1 MQTSQMSCP
10 YCKSTISFGADVA
23 AGSVVSCL
31 MCLRSFAAESITH
44 SAVSAGPAQAPG
56 LEDGAVGNEAIAES
70 LPLAQVLAEPQTPR
84 PTAPP
89 MAPLR
94 VVLPTAVAPCSSSA
108 ALIVG
113 GVMLGGMGLL
123 VVVGLGLIG
132 FTLIFG
138 APRSPIP
145 AVSDPVP
152 LAQQPTPMPDKTA
165 PADAK
170 SALQP
175 ADGDVADVKT
185 ASSKAKT
192 PVKLLVKAGGEPHPQ
207 AGPGVP
213 VIVVAGNVPGVDQV
227 RIDAAIAKGVQYLKD
242 QQQADGTWAGG
253 PRIGYAALAGL
264 TLLECKVPANDPHV
278 VKAAHFVRNNIA
290 TLDATYELSL
300 AILFLDRLGKPH
312 DRIAIQGMALRLLAG
327 QNDAGGWTYKSHN
340 LTPPQMHQLLVF
352 LKSHRP
358 ELPKAIGAPGNLGKP
373 VGGPGDLG
381 KSVGAPADL
390 GKSIGTPNAMP
401 KSVDGKSDDPF
412 QQLADLLKL
421 PKAIQEPGPPSK
433 QEDRN
438 PLHANPPALVKPL
451 EGKTDIPGPAKSS
464 DVPDKTA
471 KGAPAAKAR
480 PRKLQPINPNRLPP
494 PLQQLPVVWLNA
506 KKGKVTVQRAGGG
519 DNSNSQFALLGLWAA
534 RRHDVPT
541 EYSLHLAKQRYTAS
555 QNADGGWGYHLGLRT
570 TNTMTNVGLIGL
582 AMGHGALPDALGKAP
597 LGDAAI
603 HNGLHALG
611 KYIGTPSLEPDAK
624 PPMQNMYFLWSVER
638 VAMLY
643 DLKTIGGKDWYG
655 WGAQTLLP
663 NQSADGHWLGA
674 GYPGTGPHTDTC
686 FALLFL
692 KRSNLV
698 PDLTENIRLYMVI
711 RDPEAK

>member
-23 AGSVVSCL
+23 AGSAVSCL
-31 MCLRSFAAESITH
+31 MCLRSFAAATIMH
-44 SAVSAGPAQAPG
+44 SAVIAGPAQASG
-56 LEDGAVGNEAIAES
+56 LEAGAVGNEAIAES
-70 LPLAQVLAEPQTPR
+70 LPCAKVLAEPHAPQPTSPRATPVR
-84 PTAPP
+84 GVSPAAAAP
-89 MAPLR
+89 R
-94 VVLPTAVAPCSSSA
+94 SSSA

-113 GVMLGGMGLL
+113 SVVLGGMALL

-132 FTLIFG
+132 YTLIFG
-138 APRSPIP
+138 GPRAAIP

-152 LAQQPTPMPDKTA
+152 LAQQPTPITDMTA
-165 PADAK
+165 PAETKNAPK
-170 SALQP
+170 P
-175 ADGDVADVKT
+175 ADGDADVADVT
-185 ASSKAKT
+185 MPPSEAKT

-207 AGPGVP
+207 AGPAVP

-264 TLLECKVPANDPHV
+264 TLLECKVSADDPHV

-300 AILFLDRLGKPH
+300 AILFLDRLGNPH
-312 DRIAIQGMALRLLAG
+312 DRVAIQGMALRLLAG

-358 ELPKAIGAPGNLGKP
+358 DLPKAIGAPGNLGKS

-381 KSVGAPADL
+381 KSIGA
-390 GKSIGTPNAMP
+390 PNAMP
-401 KSVDGKSDDPF
+401 KSVNGKADDPF

-421 PKAIQEPGPPSK
+421 PKAIQEPGPLPK
-433 QEDRN
+433 KEDGN
-438 PLHANPPALVKPL
+438 SLDAKPPALVKPL
-451 EGKTDIPGPAKSS
+451 EGKADTPGPAKSS
-464 DVPDKTA
+464 GVLDKAA
-471 KGAPAAKAR
+471 KGAPAAKAK
-480 PRKLQPINPNRLPP
+480 PRKVQPINPNRLPL

-506 KKGKVTVQRAGGG
+506 KKGKVMLQRARGG
-519 DNSNSQFALLGLWAA
+519 DNSNSQFAMLGLWAA

-541 EYSLHLAKQRYTAS
+541 EHSLHLAKQRYAAS
-555 QNADGGWGYHLGLRT
+555 QNADGGWGYHVGLGT

-582 AMGHGALPDALGKAP
+582 AMGHGALPDAIGKARV
-597 LGDAAI
+597 GDAAI

-624 PPMQNMYFLWSVER
+624 PPMQNLYFLWSVER

-663 NQSADGHWLGA
+663 NQYADGHWLGA
-674 GYPGTGPHTDTC
+674 GYPGTGNHTDTC